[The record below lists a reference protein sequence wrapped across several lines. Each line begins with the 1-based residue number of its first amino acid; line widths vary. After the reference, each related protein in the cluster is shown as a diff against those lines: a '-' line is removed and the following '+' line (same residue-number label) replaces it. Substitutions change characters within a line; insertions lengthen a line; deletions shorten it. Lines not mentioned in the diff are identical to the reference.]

1 MRRSVYCASPLLCGD
16 REDDKKQ
23 FERLCAS
30 LAPGIAYFT
39 DGSSKTNPG
48 PAGAGIYQ
56 PAYNNIPILFKSTS
70 LGNATNN
77 DAELMALHEST
88 ECALDIIS
96 QLSPND
102 CVYFFIDS
110 TITIKIGLGYIKCK
124 SHPTIGKEIV
134 DNIKDIA
141 QYNNV
146 LLIWAPGHAK
156 IMGNEIA
163 DYLAKRGADEIT
175 STDRPPDKFLCSV
188 NFLNSIS

>member
-1 MRRSVYCASPLLCGD
+1 MFR
-16 REDDKKQ
+16 
-23 FERLCAS
+23 
-30 LAPGIAYFT
+30 
-39 DGSSKTNPG
+39 
-48 PAGAGIYQ
+48 
-56 PAYNNIPILFKSTS
+56 STS
-70 LGNATNN
+70 LGNATCNN

-110 TITIKIGLGYIKCK
+110 TITIKIGLGYTKCK

-141 QYNNV
+141 QHNNV

-163 DYLAKRGADEIT
+163 DYLAKPSADELHVT
-175 STDRPPDKFLCSV
+175 STDRAPDKFLRSV
-188 NFLNSIS
+188 NFLTSNTCT